1 VFVCASDE
9 RCTTAKCA
17 GSADAAADGGGE
29 VNTIFFPKRFILAR
43 ASRLVIASSHS
54 MAHNGA
60 LLRVRRRIVAVVAVV
75 VAYAC
80 LFAAVARADDAAVR
94 WQLTTLR
101 SVTTSATTDGGYAR
115 EVSFTITALD
125 LTYDVRASIN
135 EGLVG
140 VNFSAKRQLSPERR
154 RRLLSAS
161 SDVEVTEIANDAFEV
176 VRENAPRS
184 LTRCQYSG
192 VVENVAAKTSVAA
205 ALCDNFIKGQIIVPN
220 ASLAFAQV
228 SEADAGAYLA
238 SATLPAGLDPL
249 EYVVLNVTT
258 FEAHRDGA
266 IDTPRIV
273 GADALKFK
281 DLDGNVVDASRVK
294 QSSPTATPVS
304 GRKLLVSS
312 APRYLEVIA
321 VNDKARCDQ
330 FDDETA
336 LEADTLFVIN
346 VANSVYSSAFSPTIS
361 IILRDI
367 ISFTSKDPYGAST
380 ASSTI
385 LDNINEWRAA
395 NYDSLTAHD
404 IVHLLSGLD
413 FDGSTIG
420 LASQYTS
427 MLDSSACDQG
437 QYCSSVGVDYCAVD
451 GSNTQLGCCLQT
463 ASISQVWAASSQ
475 RDAITVAHE
484 IGHQLGFSHD
494 NIDGDG
500 CAESGDIM
508 ATTSSYEIE
517 VDWSSCTHTEYLAK
531 IDSTSHTCLLAAD
544 TTATSV
550 CGNGIVEAGE
560 ECDCPDNDC
569 TCYDNCCDGATC
581 RLLSNSTWSAEC
593 SAVDGCCDETT
604 CKIQAANTVCR
615 AAESVCDTQEVC
627 DGTSKSCPADLYL
640 AYGTACT
647 DANGDRGACWNN
659 ECRNRDF
666 QCQRVSEGTL
676 FGGARASTT
685 CSATYSIGL
694 STSCSSD
701 NQDWFCF
708 GADNSCSVSVF
719 SYSGL
724 DAPLG
729 FPCSTAVSG
738 VYPSVCDNNGA
749 CVSLSS
755 VMPTH
760 VAPLAESSSQRQ
772 RTCEPSSSTSLM
784 RFGTFILS
792 LSFATLIA
800 IFI

>member
-1 VFVCASDE
+1 MTHTD
-9 RCTTAKCA
+9 
-17 GSADAAADGGGE
+17 
-29 VNTIFFPKRFILAR
+29 
-43 ASRLVIASSHS
+43 
-54 MAHNGA
+54 A
-60 LLRVRRRIVAVVAVV
+60 LLRVRRRVGVLVAVF

-192 VVENVAAKTSVAA
+192 VVENVAAKTSVVA

-266 IDTPRIV
+266 IDTPRVV

-294 QSSPTATPVS
+294 QSSPTAPPVS

-321 VNDKARCDQ
+321 VNDKARYDQ
-330 FDDETA
+330 FYGDVNA

-346 VANSVYSSAFSPTIS
+346 VVNSVYSNAFSPTIS

-367 ISFTSKDPYGAST
+367 ISFTSSDPYGAST
-380 ASSTI
+380 NSSKI
-385 LDNINEWRAA
+385 LDNINIWRAA
-395 NYDSLTAHD
+395 NHDSLTAHD

-413 FDGSTIG
+413 FDGNTIG
-420 LASQYTS
+420 LASQY
-427 MLDSSACDQG
+427 DSRVSSSVCDEG
-437 QYCSSVGVDYCAVD
+437 QYCPFVGVNFCAVD
-451 GSNTQLGCCLQT
+451 GSDTLLGCCRQT

-484 IGHQLGFSHD
+484 IGHQLGFIHD
-494 NIDGDG
+494 GPDLSDEQNG
-500 CAESGDIM
+500 CAASGDIM
-508 ATTSSYEIE
+508 ATTAYYEIE
-517 VDWSSCTHTEYLAK
+517 VDWSSCTHAEYLAK
-531 IDSTSHTCLLAAD
+531 IDSAYHTCLLAAD

-627 DGTSKSCPADLYL
+627 DGTSKSCPADSYL

-666 QCQRVSEGTL
+666 QCQRVSEGDL
-676 FGGARASTT
+676 FGGLRASTT
-685 CSATYSIGL
+685 CSATYSVGL

-708 GADNSCSVSVF
+708 DADNSCSAAA
-719 SYSGL
+719 YYYRGL

>member
-1 VFVCASDE
+1 MTHTD
-9 RCTTAKCA
+9 
-17 GSADAAADGGGE
+17 
-29 VNTIFFPKRFILAR
+29 
-43 ASRLVIASSHS
+43 
-54 MAHNGA
+54 A
-60 LLRVRRRIVAVVAVV
+60 LLRVRRRVGVLVAVF

-176 VRENAPRS
+176 VHENAPRS

-192 VVENVAAKTSVAA
+192 VVENVAATTSVAV

-266 IDTPRIV
+266 IDTPRVV

-294 QSSPTATPVS
+294 RSSPPATPVS

-330 FDDETA
+330 FYGDVNA
-336 LEADTLFVIN
+336 LEADTLFAIN
-346 VANSVYSSAFSPTIS
+346 VANSLYSSAFSPTIS

-367 ISFTSKDPYGAST
+367 ISFTSRDPYSAST

-427 MLDSSACDQG
+427 TLDSSVCDQG

-475 RDAITVAHE
+475 KDAITIAHE

-494 NIDGDG
+494 YDDSDG

-508 ATTSSYEIE
+508 AATSSYEVE
-517 VDWSSCTHTEYLAK
+517 VDWSSCTNAEYLAK
-531 IDSTSHTCLLAAD
+531 IDSAYHTCLLAAD

-581 RLLSNSTWSAEC
+581 RLVSGAAC

-604 CKIQAANTVCR
+604 CTIKAANTVCR

-647 DANGDRGACWNN
+647 DANGDRGSCWNN

-685 CSATYSIGL
+685 CSSPSPYVIETA
-694 STSCSSD
+694 TSCSS
-701 NQDWFCF
+701 NYQAWYCF
-708 GADNSCSVSVF
+708 ANNYSCTA
-719 SYSGL
+719 SGVYYPTL
-724 DAPLG
+724 NAPQG
-729 FPCSTAVSG
+729 FPCTTASSG
-738 VYPSVCDNNGA
+738 AYSSVCDGLGS
-749 CVSLSS
+749 CVTLSS
-755 VMPTH
+755 IMPTH
-760 VAPLAESSSQRQ
+760 VAPLAESTTQ
-772 RTCEPSSSTSLM
+772 RTRSCQVSATSPSYSNLDTFPPPPPPGNSTEAVALGS
-784 RFGTFILS
+784 GAAS
-792 LSFATLIA
+792 LSSFIPASIA
-800 IFI
+800 LMLALLC

>member
-1 VFVCASDE
+1 MTHTD
-9 RCTTAKCA
+9 
-17 GSADAAADGGGE
+17 
-29 VNTIFFPKRFILAR
+29 
-43 ASRLVIASSHS
+43 
-54 MAHNGA
+54 A
-60 LLRVRRRIVAVVAVV
+60 LLCVRRRVGVLVAVF

-176 VRENAPRS
+176 VHENAPRS

-192 VVENVAAKTSVAA
+192 VVENVAAKTSVVA

-258 FEAHRDGA
+258 FDTHRGGA
-266 IDTPRIV
+266 IDTPRVV

-294 QSSPTATPVS
+294 QSSPPATPVS

-330 FDDETA
+330 FDDENA
-336 LEADTLFVIN
+336 LEADTLFAIN

-367 ISFTSKDPYGAST
+367 ISFTTTDPYVLNWST
-380 ASSTI
+380 YEGEESADEI
-385 LDNINEWRAA
+385 LTDINEWRAL
-395 NYDSLTAHD
+395 NYDALTSHD
-404 IVHLLSGLD
+404 VMHLFSGLD
-413 FDGSTIG
+413 FDGGTIG
-420 LASQYTS
+420 LARQYRS
-427 MLDSSACDQG
+427 MVSSSACDEG
-437 QYCSSVGVDYCAVD
+437 QYCSSVGLDYCAVD
-451 GSNTQLGCCLQT
+451 DGGNIIGCCLWAT
-463 ASISQVWAASSQ
+463 SISQVWAASSQ

-508 ATTSSYEIE
+508 AWQSTYEVE
-517 VDWSSCTHTEYLAK
+517 VDWSSCTNAEYLAK
-531 IDSTSHTCLLAAD
+531 IDSAYHTCLLAAD

-560 ECDCPDNDC
+560 ECDCPDKDC

-604 CKIQAANTVCR
+604 CTIKAANTVCR
-615 AAESVCDTQEVC
+615 AAESACDTQEVC
-627 DGTSKSCPADLYL
+627 DGTSKSCPADSYL

-647 DANGDRGACWNN
+647 DANGDRGSCWNN

-685 CSATYSIGL
+685 CSATYSVGL
-694 STSCSSD
+694 STSCSSG

-708 GADNSCSVSVF
+708 GADNSCSASAYSV
-719 SYSGL
+719 SGL

-738 VYPSVCDNNGA
+738 VYPSVCDNDGA

-760 VAPLAESSSQRQ
+760 VAPLA
-772 RTCEPSSSTSLM
+772 
-784 RFGTFILS
+784 
-792 LSFATLIA
+792 
-800 IFI
+800 